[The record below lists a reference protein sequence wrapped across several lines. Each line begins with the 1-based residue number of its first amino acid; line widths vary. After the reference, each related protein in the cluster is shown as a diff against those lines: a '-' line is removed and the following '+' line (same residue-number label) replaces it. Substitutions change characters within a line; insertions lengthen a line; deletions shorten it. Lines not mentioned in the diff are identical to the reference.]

1 MERPVAFQL
10 QCTGDLQSQMKS
22 RRGTETAFLI
32 TTKMRPD
39 HISESATRT
48 AASPAVPG
56 LRALV
61 RRRKSAGFTVIQAVV
76 AMGVIAV
83 AGASSMLALVQL
95 NNKAASMRT
104 LNNARAVLQRNI
116 DTALNV
122 PFSPT
127 QQPPVLA
134 ITSTTGSQYE
144 DETDGDNLVTI
155 VTPKSAGGTTVK
167 GTLTRI
173 VTAQGN
179 SDSADIRRITFRI
192 DYFVRGR
199 PYTYSMTTL
208 RGSD

>member
-10 QCTGDLQSQMKS
+10 QCTGDLQSQIKS
-22 RRGTETAFLI
+22 RRGTAAAFLI

-56 LRALV
+56 LRALA

-83 AGASSMLALVQL
+83 SGAASMMALVQL
-95 NNKAASMRT
+95 NNKAAAMRT

-116 DTALNV
+116 DTALSV
-122 PFSPT
+122 AFSPT
-127 QQPPVLA
+127 QQPAVLA
-134 ITSTTGSQYE
+134 ITSATGSVYE

-155 VTPKSAGGTTVK
+155 VTPKSSGGTTVK

-173 VTAQGN
+173 VTAQAN
-179 SDSADIRRITFRI
+179 SDGADIRRITFRI
-192 DYFVRGR
+192 DYAIRGR
-199 PYTYSMTTL
+199 AYTYSMTTL